1 MALCRE
7 NTGNPKSQSIQY
19 KPNVV
24 SGILQCAPEIYVH
37 QKNVDV
43 NLEKNTSATESQIMK
58 MKWYFAKY

>member
-24 SGILQCAPEIYVH
+24 SGNLQCAPE
-37 QKNVDV
+37 KCGSESGKK
-43 NLEKNTSATESQIMK
+43 LSESATESQIMK